1 MSHLKESN
9 KNKVADDEA
18 AEEYEKL
25 KAYLKDIGKV
35 VVAFSGGVDSSLLLA
50 AAGDALGEKALAVTA
65 CSPSFPKHE
74 KEQAEAI
81 AHQLGTKHIYFNS
94 NEIGL
99 PEYRTNPPERCYYCK
114 HEIFREIKRIS
125 QRESIS
131 IILDGTNYDD
141 RFDIRPGRKAAL
153 ELGIRSPLLELEL
166 GKDMIHRMA
175 RARGLPNWDQPPC
188 ACLASRIPYG
198 QEITPERLERIGVTE
213 QKIKDLG
220 FRVVRVRDH
229 GDLARI
235 EVGLNELDAACKKKT
250 RNILKD
256 ICKKQGYSFVCLDL
270 EGYRVGSMNE
280 VLDSSKS

>member
-1 MSHLKESN
+1 MSKSKESN
-9 KNKVADDEA
+9 LNRVADFEA
-18 AEEYEKL
+18 AQKYEKL
-25 KAYLKDIGKV
+25 KAYLKDMGGV

-50 AAGDALGEKALAVTA
+50 AAGDALGEKALSVTA

-74 KEQAEAI
+74 KEQAEDI
-81 AHQLGTKHIYFNS
+81 ARQLGTKHIFFNS
-94 NEIGL
+94 NEIDL
-99 PEYRTNPPERCYYCK
+99 PEYRANPPERCYYCK
-114 HEIFREIKRIS
+114 HQLFGEIKRIS

-131 IILDGTNYDD
+131 NILDGTNYDD

-153 ELGIRSPLLELEL
+153 ELGIRSPLLELKL
-166 GKDMIHRMA
+166 GKEMIHRMA
-175 RARGLPNWDQPPC
+175 RKRGLPNWDQPPC

-198 QEITPERLERIGVTE
+198 QEITPERLKRIGDTE

-235 EVGLNELDAACKKKT
+235 EVGSSELDTACKKET
-250 RNILKD
+250 RNILKE

-280 VLDSSKS
+280 VLDSSTK